1 MSNRETINLISK
13 GSGLGNLSAT
23 ATNVHKGINHR
34 GVGNPVTQNT
44 DNHGLTF
51 FTRPRLNLSYD
62 NLSASRILAP
72 LLTQSELTQQ
82 RLIRVLLDP
91 DGTKS
96 PRSVKAPGLVDE
108 RSAFIPMLTNN
119 LLSISGWPDV
129 DVDTYTS
136 QEGIAKESWSMIDDI
151 PRNYGTYSLT
161 ANFRNIIGDPISALF
176 YAWTHYAMAVGR
188 GELVPYPEMIVEN
201 EIDYMTR
208 IYRLVLDPTRTYVQ
222 KIANCGAAFPT
233 AVPMGA
239 AFNYS
244 ADSPLANDNEQIS
257 IPFQCIGVEYNDP
270 ISIQEFNATVAYFNP
285 EMGDATREQL
295 FTKLT
300 KSELSLFNYQ
310 GYPRIAED
318 NELEWWV
325 AKDTYQLT
333 IDEQVAIAG
342 V

>member
-1 MSNRETINLISK
+1 
-13 GSGLGNLSAT
+13 
-23 ATNVHKGINHR
+23 
-34 GVGNPVTQNT
+34 
-44 DNHGLTF
+44 
-51 FTRPRLNLSYD
+51 
-62 NLSASRILAP
+62 
-72 LLTQSELTQQ
+72 
-82 RLIRVLLDP
+82 
-91 DGTKS
+91 
-96 PRSVKAPGLVDE
+96 
-108 RSAFIPMLTNN
+108 MLTNN

-136 QEGIAKESWSMIDDI
+136 QEGLAKESWTMVDDI
-151 PRNYGTYSLT
+151 PRNYGTFSLT

-176 YAWTHYAMAVGR
+176 FAWTHYAMAVSR
-188 GELVPYPEMIVEN
+188 GELVPYPDMIVEN

-244 ADSPLANDNEQIS
+244 TDSPLANDNEQLS
-257 IPFQCIGVEYNDP
+257 IPFQCMGVEYNDP
-270 ISIQEFNATVAYFNP
+270 ISIQEFNATVTLFNP
-285 EMGDATREQL
+285 QMGDKTRHQL
-295 FTKLT
+295 FKKLS
-300 KSELSLFNYQ
+300 KSELTIFNYN

-325 AKDTYQLT
+325 PNDTYNLT
-333 IDEQVAIAG
+333 LNEQVNLSG